1 MVDFKSE
8 IPLEIGGNGCYI
20 KYNFPKELQIST
32 GKPGTFT
39 GQAGNLMLTSSGGT
53 NLIPV
58 DSELTSATGKFVTIQ
73 GCTNA
78 ALSG

>member
-8 IPLEIGGNGCYI
+8 IPFEIDAGGCFI
-20 KYNFPKELQIST
+20 KYNFPKELQISA

-39 GQAGNLMLTSSGGT
+39 GLAGNVMLTSSGGT

-58 DSELTSATGKFVTIQ
+58 DSDLTSPTGKFVTIK
-73 GCTNA
+73 GCTNT
-78 ALSG
+78 ALAK